1 MIRYARTNN
10 CRMATLV
17 RHFGD
22 VEDSQNPCGICDFCA
37 PADSVAQRFR
47 DVTPA
52 EYSVAQR
59 VIGTLRPSRTV
70 STGKLHTELC
80 NLNEMTRNTFEDV
93 LGAMARA
100 DLLYCT
106 DEVFEKDGKRIPYRS
121 VKLTPLGRE
130 ANDNTPLQLFMKDDN
145 PAALERSRRK
155 KKKTA
160 TSKATTRK
168 AKGRSTAARAPALEE
183 ALRTW
188 RLQEAK
194 RRGVPAFRIFTDRV
208 LQTMLEER
216 PQNDTELLAIS
227 GIGLATVKQ
236 YGQQL
241 YRLLAQQG

>member
-1 MIRYARTNN
+1 MIRYARTNS

-17 RHFGD
+17 HHFGD

-59 VIGTLRPSRTV
+59 VIGALRHNRTA

-80 NLNEMTRNTFEDV
+80 NGNEMTRNTFEDV

-121 VKLTPLGRE
+121 VTLAPLGRE
-130 ANDNTPLQLFMKDDN
+130 ANDNTPLHLFMKDNN
-145 PAALERSRRK
+145 PVALERSRRK
-155 KKKTA
+155 KKKA
-160 TSKATTRK
+160 STSRTSARK
-168 AKGRSTAARAPALEE
+168 AKGKNAAGHTPAVEE
-183 ALRTW
+183 ALRAW

-216 PQNDTELLAIS
+216 PQNDTELLTIS

-236 YGQQL
+236 YGTQL
-241 YRLLAQQG
+241 YRLLAQPG